1 MSLSQRQI
9 QQNVS
14 AATENKSCVSA
25 HQSFRRDVQ
34 DREADLGVKLNRVN
48 LSFVSHSA
56 RCPDTH
62 QPSAKTDDTWLLN
75 FSRTIST
82 QNCNLRATEIILRP
96 IGTSPWFSSQSE
108 THLCVSC
115 VT

>member
-14 AATENKSCVSA
+14 AATGNKSCVSA
-25 HQSFRRDVQ
+25 HQSFHRDLQ

-56 RCPDTH
+56 HCP
-62 QPSAKTDDTWLLN
+62 PILVYLLP
-75 FSRTIST
+75 RLTT
-82 QNCNLRATEIILRP
+82 VGC
-96 IGTSPWFSSQSE
+96 
-108 THLCVSC
+108 
-115 VT
+115 